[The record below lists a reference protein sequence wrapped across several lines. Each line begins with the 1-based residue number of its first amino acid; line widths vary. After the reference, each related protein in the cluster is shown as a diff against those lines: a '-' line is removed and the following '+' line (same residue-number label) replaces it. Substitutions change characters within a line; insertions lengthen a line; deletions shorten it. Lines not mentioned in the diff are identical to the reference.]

1 MDIVVAIAYGVM
13 TAAAVVGFFLL
24 ARVVWHKRPRQ
35 ARARANR
42 AARDRRKRTAP
53 VLWDRR
59 LGPRRLEDV
68 AKGFL
73 AGVDKGVDGGPR
85 RPSPSAASSG

>member
-1 MDIVVAIAYGVM
+1 MDIVVVIAYGVM
-13 TAAAVVGFFLL
+13 AAAAVVVCVFFT
-24 ARVVWHKRPRQ
+24 RFVWRKLPRHTQ
-35 ARARANR
+35 ARANR
-42 AARDRRKRTAP
+42 AARDRRKRAAP

-73 AGVDKGVDGGPR
+73 ASVDKGVDGGPR
-85 RPSPSAASSG
+85 RPSRSAASSG